1 MLSSLERLLWPKQY
15 NLRLQIT
22 ELIGLASA
30 AGLPEVDVKNASEA
44 LDHNE
49 SGLALDTIL
58 VQLFEYDIAIDDRF
72 IVTAR
77 EACQAMKIGWNEYE
91 FVETLVQR
99 K

>member
-1 MLSSLERLLWPKQY
+1 M
-15 NLRLQIT
+15 QIT
-22 ELIGLASA
+22 ELIRLAGA

-58 VQLFEYDIAIDDRF
+58 LQLFEYDIALEDSF
-72 IVTAR
+72 IVKAR
-77 EACQAMKIGWNEYE
+77 EACQAMAIGWDQYQY
-91 FVETLVQR
+91 VETLVKR